1 MTPRTDQAVTITARE
16 TAELLPV
23 GREDAPLGESEV
35 AGPTLASLISAGT
48 ELASA
53 YQGTKFPATPGYAT
67 VFRVEAVG
75 TQVSKVRVGDHA
87 LCLGS
92 HQAFQRRREN
102 EIARVPDGL
111 PPDQAVF
118 ARLMGVSMATLTTT
132 AARPPARVVVTGR
145 GPVGYLAAALFAACG
160 YRVCACDPDE
170 RRRALTAS
178 RLPHVCVVPAPP
190 LEDAAW
196 AGEVV
201 LVGVPWARRAD
212 DLFAHDLLH
221 AVFHR
226 YGATSKARFGGS
238 RTARFLSTCIP
249 FMRPL
254 TARAPTRTCCW
265 AANRVLPSCST
276 GSSTSNGG

>member
-1 MTPRTDQAVTITARE
+1 M
-16 TAELLPV
+16 
-23 GREDAPLGESEV
+23 
-35 AGPTLASLISAGT
+35 
-48 ELASA
+48 
-53 YQGTKFPATPGYAT
+53 
-67 VFRVEAVG
+67 FRVEAVG

-132 AARPPARVVVTGR
+132 AARPPARVVVTGL

-178 RLPHVCVVPAPP
+178 RLPHVYVVPAPP

-196 AGEVV
+196 AGETALVIECSGHERAALDGCRIVAKGGEVV

-212 DLFAHDLLH
+212 DLSAHDLLH

-226 YGATSKARFGGS
+226 YVVLRSGWEWELPRHPTEFRPGSVWGNLEGALRWLADGKILVDVYSLYAPADCQSAYQNLLLGREPRLAVVFDWQQHQQ
-238 RTARFLSTCIP
+238 RR
-249 FMRPL
+249 L
-254 TARAPTRTCCW
+254 TD
-265 AANRVLPSCST
+265 
-276 GSSTSNGG
+276 